1 MNYIKD
7 KIRES
12 GYTCIHVAQEVGIS
26 TTELSN
32 YIAEVRKPNHT
43 RLMKLKDTLKCKI
56 TDLYPNAK
64 RIVYWDLFGAEGRQ
78 VGAVKSHYRKKIEKK
93 RLNHEEFDLYL
104 WKEESTRKKAEK
116 LKNYL
121 KKKRNK

>member
-7 KIRES
+7 KIREN
-12 GYTCIHVAQEVGIS
+12 GYTCIYVAQEVGIS

-43 RLMKLKDTLKCKI
+43 RLLKLTKTLNCKI

-64 RIVYWDLFGAEGRQ
+64 RIVYWDLFGSEGR
-78 VGAVKSHYRKKIEKK
+78 
-93 RLNHEEFDLYL
+93 
-104 WKEESTRKKAEK
+104 
-116 LKNYL
+116 
-121 KKKRNK
+121 